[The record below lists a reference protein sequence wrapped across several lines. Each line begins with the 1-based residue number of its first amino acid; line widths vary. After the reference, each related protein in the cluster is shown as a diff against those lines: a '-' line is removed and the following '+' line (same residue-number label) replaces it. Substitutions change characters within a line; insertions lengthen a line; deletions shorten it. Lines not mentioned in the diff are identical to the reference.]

1 MDICTHTGILYMKN
15 KKTIKK
21 QPLNEEQ
28 IINEFI
34 GKLATAIFNNKAK
47 KLSKNAFSDPR
58 LANLFDKY
66 VEDTKKFK
74 EELKRLGLTSRE
86 DLKNAINNNP
96 RLEPFVDY

>member
-1 MDICTHTGILYMKN
+1 MKN

-47 KLSKNAFSDPR
+47 KLSKNAFEDPR

-74 EELKRLGLTSRE
+74 EELKRLGYSSRE
-86 DLKNAINNNP
+86 DLKNAINKNP
-96 RLEPFVDY
+96 RLKPFVDV

>member
-1 MDICTHTGILYMKN
+1 MEN

-28 IINEFI
+28 LINEFI

-47 KLSKNAFSDPR
+47 KLSKKAFSDPR
-58 LANLFDKY
+58 LTKVFDKY

-74 EELKRLGLTSRE
+74 EELKRIGYTSRE
-86 DLKNAINNNP
+86 DLKNAINKNP

>member
-1 MDICTHTGILYMKN
+1 MKN

-74 EELKRLGLTSRE
+74 QELKDLGLSSKE
-86 DLKNAINNNP
+86 DLKKALSIFLKMKIFYAGKH
-96 RLEPFVDY
+96 LEKC